1 MKRDAAIYQAF
12 FEESLSAMLVVD
24 PLTGQ
29 IVDANAA
36 ACRFYGY
43 TVEQITSMHIGEIN
57 CMPADALAEAMK
69 NAQTQHT
76 NYFRF
81 EHRLASGAVRNVDVY
96 SSPMQMGDRRLLAS
110 VIHDV
115 TEHRRTQQA
124 LEQSV
129 AAERAARVM
138 AERALR
144 VADEFLATA
153 AHEFKTPLTSLRG
166 WSQLLLLLAEQDR
179 LDSERSRDAL
189 QSIAAQTE
197 RFAQLIDRLAD
208 LSLIETGRL
217 VLDPVCTDLSNLC
230 ANVVASAQATTTTHA
245 LSLCAPSHVWSR
257 IDVRYSRQVL
267 RQLLE
272 NAIKFSPDG
281 GPIAVQVTEPDT
293 NTVVVAVRDHGLG
306 VPVERRTS
314 FFNRLGQAHA
324 ESYRSG
330 LGLGLYLCQQ
340 IVVLHGG
347 RLEAEF
353 PEDGGSLF
361 KVLLPRLEM
370 TSVNDT

>member
-1 MKRDAAIYQAF
+1 MPVGG
-12 FEESLSAMLVVD
+12 SA
-24 PLTGQ
+24 
-29 IVDANAA
+29 
-36 ACRFYGY
+36 
-43 TVEQITSMHIGEIN
+43 
-57 CMPADALAEAMK
+57 
-69 NAQTQHT
+69 
-76 NYFRF
+76 
-81 EHRLASGAVRNVDVY
+81 
-96 SSPMQMGDRRLLAS
+96 
-110 VIHDV
+110 
-115 TEHRRTQQA
+115 
-124 LEQSV
+124 
-129 AAERAARVM
+129 
-138 AERALR
+138 
-144 VADEFLATA
+144 LATA

>member
-29 IVDANAA
+29 IMDANAA

-43 TVEQITSMHIGEIN
+43 AVEQLTSMHIGDIN

-69 NAQTQHT
+69 SARTQHM

-96 SSPMQMGDRRLLAS
+96 SSPMQVGDRRLLAS

-115 TEHRRTQQA
+115 TEHRRTQEA
-124 LEQSV
+124 LEESV
-129 AAERAARVM
+129 AAERAARIM

-166 WSQLLLLLAEQDR
+166 WSQLLLLLAEQDK
-179 LDSERSRDAL
+179 LDSERGRDAL
-189 QSIAAQTE
+189 RSIAAQTE
-197 RFAQLIDRLAD
+197 RFARIVDHLAD

-217 VLDPVCTDLSNLC
+217 VLNPVSTDLSTLC
-230 ANVVASAQATTTTHA
+230 ANVVATAQATTTRHA
-245 LSLCAPSHVWSR
+245 IALFSPGPTWACVDSR
-257 IDVRYSRQVL
+257 YTKRVL

-281 GPIAVQVTEPDT
+281 GSIAVRVTEPDPT
-293 NTVVVAVRDHGLG
+293 TVVVAVRDHGLG
-306 VPVERRTS
+306 VPVERRATI
-314 FFNRLGQAHA
+314 FTRLGQAHA

-361 KVLLPRLEM
+361 KVLLPRLDIP
-370 TSVNDT
+370 SDFNS